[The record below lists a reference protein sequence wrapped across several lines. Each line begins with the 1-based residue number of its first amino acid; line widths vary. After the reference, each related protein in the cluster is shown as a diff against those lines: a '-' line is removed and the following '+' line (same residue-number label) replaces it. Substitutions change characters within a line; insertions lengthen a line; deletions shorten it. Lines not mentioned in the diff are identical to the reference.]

1 MLASAN
7 ERNRDIEDVDAKHSA
22 RTSAD
27 QQSSDSADKSKF
39 YIGPPSSSNVDARSQ
54 GVGVPSK
61 SGSAA
66 RRQPSQAPHTNQP
79 VPRVTATTSLSN
91 REKEE
96 EHYLSLPLDPS
107 DVKSILYH
115 AKAVYLTLDYNNTRR
130 ILDILA
136 DHLLIDEEMLRAKVF
151 GYAIS
156 FYCQRNFPPALER
169 LDELEKLALEH
180 HSAEDVSL
188 SCIYRGEIYMA
199 QKKLD
204 QAFRMFDHARATYD
218 ENNVSTYYGIIILSK
233 CAVMVKA
240 AKCQEQLMDYRKAKE
255 VYHMAIE
262 FAERVRL
269 TKEALPLDEPDRK
282 NKVEASY
289 RDEITARCSLGDL
302 FQNMSDCANALE
314 QYKVVLHLQGKIEGY
329 RVALGWAEGNYATN
343 DENNISMYCGIAIPS
358 KYGVMVK
365 AASCHKQLMDYQK
378 AKEVY
383 HMAIDFAE
391 RVRLTKEALPLD
403 EPDRKNKVEASYR
416 DEITARYLLGNLFQ
430 NMSDCANALE
440 QYEVVLH
447 LQGKIK
453 GDTTAPGWAEGSNVS
468 TYCGIAIPS
477 NFEVMM
483 NFLLMK
489 MEAAYR
495 NKLTARHSSHKIPQ
509 ASDINDTDA
518 IKAIALE
525 VLRYCNEALS
535 RSSDDT
541 SLYTAYQNR
550 ASVYIILAATVTEG
564 VGEWDEVPEDR
575 EVIGMQL
582 PVEEQTKEV
591 ENFHRQHMVLP
602 SGRTLPR
609 GGLDDSEDY
618 FKRKDGSPSQSE
630 VLSGPGSSVP
640 SAGDPPLP
648 EGSSTR
654 LGTSHTHNLQH
665 RKFYLQKAEEDL
677 RKVANFVED
686 RFAKVKGE
694 EGTNSLALS
703 IFEANSKA
711 FYGLQKVLVCL
722 GRSQEALKIA
732 EANRARNL
740 GEVMLSAKKNSVFS
754 LSNIKVPLDL
764 STIWSFANSEQ
775 TPVAVLS
782 CDVSCILVHV
792 IVPQDEQSSLVPMGE
807 DRRQQTPASPLM
819 RGSEETIPANCYRFF
834 KIELFTDTFTDEW
847 SRNREARPSSDSVTF
862 EQYVTKNLMDF
873 LNAKETNLFEPVDFE
888 PRDNPLTVLFD
899 QFARKFEEV
908 IETTAPEFHELV
920 VIADQALH
928 LLPWPVLQDKTSTK
942 FLGDRYRIRTYPSI
956 LTMGVISSQP
966 APVITLPLEEEER
979 FLVVGNPA
987 IPKFIN
993 QKKEVSLGPLPH
1005 AEDEATQVSHILE
1018 TKPLLREQATK
1029 QTVIYRLQMANL
1041 VHIATHGSGS
1051 QGYIAL
1057 ASNIPVLSS
1066 TNAVAVDAK
1075 ECLLFIDEIQRLH
1088 IGAALVVLSACHTG
1102 TGVIDTEGVNSIARA
1117 ILAAGAQSV
1126 LVSLVQVSDKSA
1138 SIFMRFF
1145 YRFLVHDGMTTSKAL
1160 QKSSMGVRCY
1170 RCFSQ
1175 HRHWGCFQLNG
1186 RNIQIIYN
1194 TANNSA
1200 KVARLVGDPTPFPRL
1215 ELLQQLEKAIF
1226 RNDRTPP
1233 RDVVLV
1239 KGMSFY
1245 DPAEVVRDFICKHF
1259 KHYPGG
1265 VFWYNAASE
1274 DLLDASVSFVKQ
1286 TVPHLKTIQREPPVE
1301 KVVPDKRKKTLLD
1314 GSGGESY
1321 ENHYRLIVLDHPAS
1335 MATCLAKIPEIHSSH
1350 SDVIVIHTADMDRDQ
1365 SLTRWVDEQL
1375 VRDCTS
1381 IVAGPLDKYDS
1392 IQRMA
1397 YSILRD
1403 SHITP
1408 YEEDYEA
1415 FDVLQQFCHGSS
1427 SLVRLLEGML
1437 CREEPE
1443 MELRQLASDV
1453 TDMQDMEPDVFTR
1466 PGHQDLPQTHP
1477 AAEEKGSSLFKG
1489 SSKSKDRAKGEGI
1502 ASNGYIHKTPELTA
1516 EDDVRL
1522 SNDHEKHARLVFP
1535 IGTLLK
1541 TRMTPEEHFLL
1552 TTLVYLTLYPKSHSE
1567 GTFTFTDQFLMANGK
1582 TTKAHSLVKKL
1593 EELHVIRQYPL
1604 PALSPP
1610 DYESTFK
1617 LFYVP
1622 DSIVRAVTFD
1632 LDQADEAFILT
1643 TCSCAV
1649 QHLSEPHPYNTA
1661 LKKKVELLNAKS
1673 GLPSLQQ

>member
-7 ERNRDIEDVDAKHSA
+7 ERNRDIEDVDAKHST

-39 YIGPPSSSNVDARSQ
+39 YVGPPSSSNVDVRSL
-54 GVGVPSK
+54 GVGIPSQ

-66 RRQPSQAPHTNQP
+66 RRQPSQAPETNQP
-79 VPRVTATTSLSN
+79 IPRVTATTALSN

-107 DVKSILYH
+107 DAKSILYH

-136 DHLLIDEEMLRAKVF
+136 HHLLIDEEMLRAKVF

-156 FYCQRNFPPALER
+156 YYRQRNFPPALER

-180 HSAEDVSL
+180 HSAGDVSL
-188 SCIYRGEIYMA
+188 SCIYRGEVYMA

-218 ENNVSTYYGIIILSK
+218 MNNVSTYYGIIILSK

-240 AKCQEQLMDYRKAKE
+240 ANCQKQLMDYRKAKE

-262 FAERVRL
+262 YAERVRL

-282 NKVEASY
+282 NKVEAAY
-289 RDEITARCSLGDL
+289 RDEITARCS
-302 FQNMSDCANALE
+302 
-314 QYKVVLHLQGKIEGY
+314 
-329 RVALGWAEGNYATN
+329 
-343 DENNISMYCGIAIPS
+343 
-358 KYGVMVK
+358 
-365 AASCHKQLMDYQK
+365 
-378 AKEVY
+378 
-383 HMAIDFAE
+383 
-391 RVRLTKEALPLD
+391 
-403 EPDRKNKVEASYR
+403 
-416 DEITARYLLGNLFQ
+416 LGNLFQ

-447 LQGKIK
+447 LQGKIE
-453 GDTTAPGWAEGSNVS
+453 GDRAALGWAEGNYGNALLGLNRLKESIPHLQRAFELARKHERGNQGISRAASNLGNALQAAKQYADAQNS
-468 TYCGIAIPS
+468 
-477 NFEVMM
+477 FE
-483 NFLLMK
+483 
-489 MEAAYR
+489 
-495 NKLTARHSSHKIPQ
+495 
-509 ASDINDTDA
+509 
-518 IKAIALE
+518 IALGHSVFSGDE
-525 VLRYCNEALS
+525 VGHARALGNLGNVKLVTGEPLEALRYYNEALS
-535 RSSDDT
+535 LNSDDT

-550 ASVYIILAATVTEG
+550 ASVYITLAAKVNEG
-564 VGEWDEVPEDR
+564 VGEWDEVPEDIVAEEPR
-575 EVIGMQL
+575 EAISIQL

-591 ENFHRQHMVLP
+591 GNFRHQHMVLP

-609 GGLDDSEDY
+609 GGLDDSEEY
-618 FKRKDGSPSQSE
+618 FKGKDGSFSQSE
-630 VLSGPGSSVP
+630 VLPGPGSTVP
-640 SAGDPPLP
+640 STGGPPP
-648 EGSSTR
+648 PHVSSTR
-654 LGTSHTHNLQH
+654 LGTSHTHYLRH

-686 RFAKVKGE
+686 RFAKVKGKE
-694 EGTNSLALS
+694 DTNSLALS

-740 GEVMLSAKKNSVFS
+740 GEVMSAKKSIFS

-764 STIWSFANSEQ
+764 STIWDFANSEQ

-782 CDVSCILVHV
+782 CDVSCILVHI
-792 IVPQDEQSSLVPMGE
+792 IVPRDEQSSLVPVMGYG
-807 DRRQQTPASPLM
+807 RQQTPARALL
-819 RGSEETIPANCYRFF
+819 RGSEEAIPANCYHFF

-847 SRNREARPSSDSVTF
+847 SRNREARPSSDNVTF
-862 EQYVTKNLMDF
+862 EQYVTRNLMDF

-899 QFARKFEEV
+899 QFARKFAEV
-908 IETTAPEFHELV
+908 IEATAPEFHELV

-928 LLPWPVLQDKTSTK
+928 LLPWPVLQDKTSRK

-956 LTMGVISSQP
+956 LTMGVISNQP
-966 APVITLPLEEEER
+966 APDIMLPSEER

-993 QKKEVSLGPLPH
+993 QKKEVSLGRLPH

-1057 ASNIPVLSS
+1057 ASNMPVLSS
-1066 TNAVAVDAK
+1066 ANAVAVDAK

-1088 IGAALVVLSACHTG
+1088 IGAALVVLSACDSARG
-1102 TGVIDTEGVNSIARA
+1102 EIVNEGVNSVARA

-1126 LVSLVQVSDKSA
+1126 LVSLVRVPDKSA
-1138 SIFMRFF
+1138 SIFMRLF
-1145 YRFLVHDGMTTSKAL
+1145 YRFLAHDGMTTSEAL
-1160 QKSSMGVRCY
+1160 QKSSMGVRCIKSL
-1170 RCFSQ
+1170 SQ
-1175 HRHWGCFQLNG
+1175 HVHWGGFQLIG
-1186 RNIQIIYN
+1186 RNIKIIYSN
-1194 TANNSA
+1194 ASNSA
-1200 KVARLVGDPTPFPRL
+1200 KVATLVGDPTPFPRL

-1239 KGMSFY
+1239 KGLSFN

-1274 DLLDASVSFVKQ
+1274 DHLDASVSFVKQ

-1301 KVVPDKRKKTLLD
+1301 KAIPDKKKKTLLD

-1321 ENHYRLIVLDHPAS
+1321 DNHYRLIVLDHPAS

-1350 SDVIVIHTADMDRDQ
+1350 SDIIVIHTADTDRDQ

-1375 VRDCTS
+1375 VRGCTP

-1397 YSILRD
+1397 YSILRN

-1415 FDVLQQFCHGSS
+1415 FDILQQFCHGSS
-1427 SLVRLLEGML
+1427 SLVRLMEGML

-1443 MELRQLASDV
+1443 MELRQLASDI
-1453 TDMQDMEPDVFTR
+1453 TRMQDMEPNVITR
-1466 PGHQDLPQTHP
+1466 PGQQDRP
-1477 AAEEKGSSLFKG
+1477 AAEKKTSLFKRPG
-1489 SSKSKDRAKGEGI
+1489 KSKDRARGDGI
-1502 ASNGYIHKTPELTA
+1502 TRNGYIRETPELTA
-1516 EDDVRL
+1516 EDHVRL
-1522 SNDHEKHARLVFP
+1522 SNDHEKPARLFFP
-1535 IGTLLK
+1535 IGTLLQ
-1541 TRMTPEEHFLL
+1541 TRMTQEEHFLL
-1552 TTLVYLTLYPKSHSE
+1552 TALGYLTLYPKSHSE
-1567 GTFTFTDQFLMANGK
+1567 GTFTFTDQFLNQLATVITDAIGR
-1582 TTKAHSLVKKL
+1582 TTEPHFLVTNL
-1593 EELHVIRQYPL
+1593 AERHIIRQYPL
-1604 PALSPP
+1604 PVLSPP
-1610 DYESTFK
+1610 DYESTLK
-1617 LFYVP
+1617 LFYIP

-1643 TCSCAV
+1643 ACSSAV
-1649 QHLSEPHPYNTA
+1649 QHLSELHSYHSYHSA
-1661 LKKKVELLNAKS
+1661 LKKKVAVLYAES

>member
-1 MLASAN
+1 MLANAN
-7 ERNRDIEDVDAKHSA
+7 EQNNDIEDVDAKHSA
-22 RTSAD
+22 RSAE
-27 QQSSDSADKSKF
+27 QPSSDSAEKF
-39 YIGPPSSSNVDARSQ
+39 KFFYEDQPSLSNVDARIQ

-61 SGSAA
+61 SGSAV
-66 RRQPSQAPHTNQP
+66 RQQPSQAPHTNQP
-79 VPRVTATTSLSN
+79 VPSVTAATALSN

-115 AKAVYLTLDYNNTRR
+115 AKAVYLTMDYNDTRR

-136 DHLLIDEEMLRAKVF
+136 HRLLIDEEMLRAKTF

-156 FYCQRNFPPALER
+156 FYRQRNFPPALES

-180 HSAEDVSL
+180 QSAGDVSL

-218 ENNVSTYYGIIILSK
+218 MNNVSTYYGIIILSK

-240 AKCQEQLMDYRKAKE
+240 ANCQKQLMDYRKAEE

-289 RDEITARCSLGDL
+289 RDEITARCSLG
-302 FQNMSDCANALE
+302 
-314 QYKVVLHLQGKIEGY
+314 
-329 RVALGWAEGNYATN
+329 
-343 DENNISMYCGIAIPS
+343 
-358 KYGVMVK
+358 
-365 AASCHKQLMDYQK
+365 
-378 AKEVY
+378 
-383 HMAIDFAE
+383 
-391 RVRLTKEALPLD
+391 
-403 EPDRKNKVEASYR
+403 
-416 DEITARYLLGNLFQ
+416 NLFQ

-447 LQGKIK
+447 LQGKIE
-453 GDTTAPGWAEGSNVS
+453 GDRAALGWAEGNNLS

-495 NKLTARHSSHKIPQ
+495 DMLTARRSPHYIPQ
-509 ASDINDTDA
+509 ASDISCADA
-518 IKAIALE
+518 IKAKALE
-525 VLRYCNEALS
+525 VLRECNEATSLN
-535 RSSDDT
+535 SDDT

-550 ASVYIILAATVTEG
+550 ASVFITLAATVTEG
-564 VGEWDEVPEDR
+564 VGEWDEVPEDIVAEEPR
-575 EVIGMQL
+575 EIIDIQL
-582 PVEEQTKEV
+582 PVEEQTKSIV
-591 ENFHRQHMVLP
+591 KNFHRQQLVLP
-602 SGRTLPR
+602 SGRTLLR
-609 GGLDDSEDY
+609 GGLDDSEEY
-618 FKRKDGSPSQSE
+618 FKGKDSSLSQSEVLSGVGSNIPSAGGPPPPLGSSTQLGTSHTHYLRYRKYYLRRAEEDFRRVVKFVESRFATMKDGSPSQSE
-630 VLSGPGSSVP
+630 VLSGAGSGVP
-640 SAGDPPLP
+640 SAGGPPLQQ
-648 EGSSTR
+648 GSSTR
-654 LGTSHTHNLQH
+654 LGTSHTHYLRH
-665 RKFYLQKAEEDL
+665 RKFYLRKAEEDL
-677 RKVANFVED
+677 KVANLLED
-686 RFAKVKGE
+686 RFAKVKGKE
-694 EGTNSLALS
+694 NTNSFALS

-722 GRSQEALKIA
+722 GRSQEALKYA

-740 GEVMLSAKKNSVFS
+740 GEVMLSAKKSSIFS
-754 LSNIKVPLDL
+754 LSNVKVPLDL

-782 CDVSCILVHV
+782 CDVSCILVHI
-792 IVPQDEQSSLVPMGE
+792 IVPRDEQSSLVPVMGYG
-807 DRRQQTPASPLM
+807 RQQTPASALM
-819 RGSEETIPANCYRFF
+819 RGNDETIPANCYHFF

-847 SRNREARPSSDSVTF
+847 SRNREARPSSGVKC

-873 LNAKETNLFEPVDFE
+873 LNDKSRKLFEPVDFK
-888 PRDNPLTVLFD
+888 PRDTPLTVFFD
-899 QFARKFEEV
+899 QFVRKFVEV
-908 IETTAPEFHELV
+908 IEATAPEFHELV

-928 LLPWPVLQDKTSTK
+928 LLPWPVLQDKTSRK

-966 APVITLPLEEEER
+966 APVITLPSEER

-993 QKKEVSLGPLPH
+993 QKKEVSLGRLPH

-1057 ASNIPVLSS
+1057 ASNMPVLSS
-1066 TNAVAVDAK
+1066 TNAVDAK

-1088 IGAALVVLSACHTG
+1088 ISAALVVLSACDSARG
-1102 TGVIDTEGVNSIARA
+1102 DIANEGVNSVARA

-1126 LVSLVQVSDKSA
+1126 LVSLVQVPDKSA
-1138 SIFMRFF
+1138 SIFMRLF
-1145 YRFLVHDGMTTSKAL
+1145 YRFMAHDGMTTSEAL
-1160 QKSSMGVRCY
+1160 QKSSMGVRCIKSL
-1170 RCFSQ
+1170 SQ
-1175 HRHWGCFQLNG
+1175 HRHWGGFQLIG
-1186 RNIQIIYN
+1186 RNIKIVYN
-1194 TANNSA
+1194 NASNSA
-1200 KVARLVGDPTPFPRL
+1200 KVATLVGDPTPFPRL

-1239 KGMSFY
+1239 RGLSFN

-1265 VFWYNAASE
+1265 VFWYNDAIE

-1301 KVVPDKRKKTLLD
+1301 KAIPDKKKTLLD

-1321 ENHYRLIVLDHPAS
+1321 DNHYRLIVLDHPAS

-1350 SDVIVIHTADMDRDQ
+1350 SDVIVIHTADTDRDQ

-1375 VRDCTS
+1375 VRDCTP

-1415 FDVLQQFCHGSS
+1415 FDVLQKFCNGSS

-1443 MELRQLASDV
+1443 MELRQLASDI
-1453 TDMQDMEPDVFTR
+1453 TCMQDMEPNVITR
-1466 PGHQDLPQTHP
+1466 PGQHDRP
-1477 AAEEKGSSLFKG
+1477 AAEKKTSSLFKR
-1489 SSKSKDRAKGEGI
+1489 SSKRNDRAKGEEKG
-1502 ASNGYIHKTPELTA
+1502 SNACIRDTPELTA
-1516 EDDVRL
+1516 EDHVHL
-1522 SNDHEKHARLVFP
+1522 GNDLEKPARHFFP
-1535 IGTLLK
+1535 IGTVFES
-1541 TRMTPEEHFLL
+1541 RMTQEEHFLVTVL
-1552 TTLVYLTLYPKSHSE
+1552 GYLTLYPKSHSE
-1567 GTFTFTDQFLMANGK
+1567 GTFTFTDQFLNQLATVISDASGR
-1582 TTKAHSLVKKL
+1582 TTEPHFLVNNL
-1593 EELHVIRQYPL
+1593 AERHVIRQYPL
-1604 PALSPP
+1604 PVLSPP

-1643 TCSCAV
+1643 ACSSAA
-1649 QHLSEPHPYNTA
+1649 QHLSELHSYHSYHSA
-1661 LKKKVELLNAKS
+1661 LKKKVAVLYAES

>member
-1 MLASAN
+1 MLASATD
-7 ERNRDIEDVDAKHSA
+7 RNRDIEDKGIDAKHRA
-22 RTSAD
+22 RSSAD
-27 QQSSDSADKSKF
+27 QKSSDSAGKSKF
-39 YIGPPSSSNVDARSQ
+39 FYEDQPSLFNVDARSQ
-54 GVGVPSK
+54 GVGVLSQ

-79 VPRVTATTSLSN
+79 LPRVTATTALSN
-91 REKEE
+91 REEE

-107 DVKSILYH
+107 DAKSILYH
-115 AKAVYLTLDYNNTRR
+115 AKAMYLTLDYNNTRR

-136 DHLLIDEEMLRAKVF
+136 HHLLVDEEMLRAKTF

-156 FYCQRNFPPALER
+156 YYHQRNFPHALER
-169 LDELEKLALEH
+169 LNELEKLALEH
-180 HSAEDVSL
+180 QSAGDVSL
-188 SCIYRGEIYMA
+188 SCIYRGEIYMV

-204 QAFRMFDHARATYD
+204 QAFRMFDHAWATYD

-240 AKCQEQLMDYRKAKE
+240 AKCLQQLKDYQMAKE

-262 FAERVRL
+262 FAERVCL
-269 TKEALPLDEPDRK
+269 IKEALPLDEPDRK
-282 NKVEASY
+282 NKVEAAY
-289 RDEITARCSLGDL
+289 RDEITARCS
-302 FQNMSDCANALE
+302 
-314 QYKVVLHLQGKIEGY
+314 
-329 RVALGWAEGNYATN
+329 
-343 DENNISMYCGIAIPS
+343 
-358 KYGVMVK
+358 
-365 AASCHKQLMDYQK
+365 
-378 AKEVY
+378 
-383 HMAIDFAE
+383 
-391 RVRLTKEALPLD
+391 
-403 EPDRKNKVEASYR
+403 
-416 DEITARYLLGNLFQ
+416 LGNLFQ

-447 LQGKIK
+447 LQGKIE
-453 GDTTAPGWAEGSNVS
+453 GDRAALVWTEGNDMS

-477 NFEVMM
+477 NFEMMM

-495 NKLTARHSSHKIPQ
+495 NRLTARHSSHRIPQ

-525 VLRYCNEALS
+525 VLRYYNEALS
-535 RSSDDT
+535 LNSDDT

-564 VGEWDEVPEDR
+564 VGEWDEVPEDIVAGEPR

-609 GGLDDSEDY
+609 GGLNDSEEY

-640 SAGDPPLP
+640 SAGGPPPP

-654 LGTSHTHNLQH
+654 LGTSHTHYLRH

-677 RKVANFVED
+677 RKVVNFVES
-686 RFAKVKGE
+686 RFATMKGKE
-694 EGTNSLALS
+694 NADSFA
-703 IFEANSKA
+703 IFEGNSKA
-711 FYGLQKVLVCL
+711 YYDLQKVLVCL
-722 GRSQEALKIA
+722 GRSQEALTIA

-740 GEVMLSAKKNSVFS
+740 GEVMLSAKKSSIVS
-754 LSNIKVPLDL
+754 LSNVKVPLDL
-764 STIWSFANSEQ
+764 STIWRFANSEQ

-782 CDVSCILVHV
+782 CDVSCILVHI
-792 IVPQDEQSSLVPMGE
+792 IVPRDEQSSLVLVG
-807 DRRQQTPASPLM
+807 RYKRQQTFPSALL
-819 RGSEETIPANCYRFF
+819 RVSEEAIPANCYHFF

-862 EQYVTKNLMDF
+862 EHYVTKNLMDF

-908 IETTAPEFHELV
+908 IEATAPEFHELV

-928 LLPWPVLQDKTSTK
+928 LLPWPVLQDKISRK

-966 APVITLPLEEEER
+966 APVIILPLEEEER

-993 QKKEVSLGPLPH
+993 QRKEVSLGRLPH

-1057 ASNIPVLSS
+1057 ASNMPVLSN

-1088 IGAALVVLSACHTG
+1088 ISASLVVLSACHTG

-1117 ILAAGAQSV
+1117 IVAAGAQSV
-1126 LVSLVQVSDKSA
+1126 LVTLVRVPDKSA

-1175 HRHWGCFQLNG
+1175 HWHWGCFQLIG
-1186 RNIQIIYN
+1186 RNIKIIYN
-1194 TANNSA
+1194 NASNSA
-1200 KVARLVGDPTPFPRL
+1200 KVATLVGDPTPFPRL

-1239 KGMSFY
+1239 KGLSFY

-1274 DLLDASVSFVKQ
+1274 DHLDASVSFVKQ

-1301 KVVPDKRKKTLLD
+1301 KAIPDKKKTLLD
-1314 GSGGESY
+1314 GSGGEPY
-1321 ENHYRLIVLDHPAS
+1321 DNHYRLIVLDHPAS
-1335 MATCLAKIPEIHSSH
+1335 MASCLAKIPKIHSSH
-1350 SDVIVIHTADMDRDQ
+1350 SDVIVIHTADTDRDQ

-1375 VRDCTS
+1375 VRGCTP

-1397 YSILRD
+1397 YSILRN

-1415 FDVLQQFCHGSS
+1415 FDLLQKLCNGSS

-1443 MELRQLASDV
+1443 MELRQLASDI
-1453 TDMQDMEPDVFTR
+1453 TRMQDMEPDVITR
-1466 PGHQDLPQTHP
+1466 PGQQDRP
-1477 AAEEKGSSLFKG
+1477 AAEKKTSSLFKR
-1489 SSKSKDRAKGEGI
+1489 SSKRNDRAKGEEKG
-1502 ASNGYIHKTPELTA
+1502 SNACIRDTPELTA
-1516 EDDVRL
+1516 EDHVHL
-1522 SNDHEKHARLVFP
+1522 SNNHEKPARYFFP
-1535 IGTLLK
+1535 IGTLFES
-1541 TRMTPEEHFLL
+1541 RMTQEEHFLVTAL
-1552 TTLVYLTLYPKSHSE
+1552 GYLTLYPKSHSE
-1567 GTFTFTDQFLMANGK
+1567 GTLTFTDQFLNQLATFITDASGR
-1582 TTKAHSLVKKL
+1582 TTEPHFLVNNL
-1593 EELHVIRQYPL
+1593 AERHIIRQYPL
-1604 PALSPP
+1604 PVLSPP

-1617 LFYVP
+1617 LFYIP

-1643 TCSCAV
+1643 ACCSAV
-1649 QHLSEPHPYNTA
+1649 QHLSELHSYHSYHSA
-1661 LKKKVELLNAKS
+1661 LKKKVAPLYAES

>member
-7 ERNRDIEDVDAKHSA
+7 ERNRDIEDVDAKHST
-22 RTSAD
+22 RSSAD

-39 YIGPPSSSNVDARSQ
+39 YLGPPSSSNVDARSQ
-54 GVGVPSK
+54 GVGIPSQ

-66 RRQPSQAPHTNQP
+66 RRQPSQTPHTNQP
-79 VPRVTATTSLSN
+79 VTRVTTTTALGN

-115 AKAVYLTLDYNNTRR
+115 AKAVYLTFDYNNTRR
-130 ILDILA
+130 ILDILTH
-136 DHLLIDEEMLRAKVF
+136 HLLIDEEIRAKVF

-156 FYCQRNFPPALER
+156 YYHQQNFPPALER
-169 LDELEKLALEH
+169 LDELEKLALEC
-180 HSAEDVSL
+180 HSAGDVSL

-204 QAFRMFDHARATYD
+204 QAFRMFDHAQATYD

-233 CAVMVKA
+233 CAMMVKA

-282 NKVEASY
+282 NKVEAAY
-289 RDEITARCSLGDL
+289 RDEITARCSLG
-302 FQNMSDCANALE
+302 
-314 QYKVVLHLQGKIEGY
+314 
-329 RVALGWAEGNYATN
+329 
-343 DENNISMYCGIAIPS
+343 
-358 KYGVMVK
+358 
-365 AASCHKQLMDYQK
+365 
-378 AKEVY
+378 
-383 HMAIDFAE
+383 
-391 RVRLTKEALPLD
+391 
-403 EPDRKNKVEASYR
+403 
-416 DEITARYLLGNLFQ
+416 NLYQ

-447 LQGKIK
+447 LQGKIE
-453 GDTTAPGWAEGSNVS
+453 GDRAAMGWAEGNYGNALLGLNRLKESIPHLQRAFELARKHERGNQ
-468 TYCGIAIPS
+468 GISRAALKLGNALQAAKQYADAQNS
-477 NFEVMM
+477 FE
-483 NFLLMK
+483 
-489 MEAAYR
+489 
-495 NKLTARHSSHKIPQ
+495 
-509 ASDINDTDA
+509 
-518 IKAIALE
+518 IALGHSVFSGDE
-525 VLRYCNEALS
+525 VGHASALGNLGNVKLVRGEPLEALRYYNEALS
-535 RSSDDT
+535 LNSDDT
-541 SLYTAYQNR
+541 SLYAAYQNR
-550 ASVYIILAATVTEG
+550 ASVYITLAAKVNEG
-564 VGEWDEVPEDR
+564 VGEWDEVPEDIVAEEPR
-575 EVIGMQL
+575 EAISIQL
-582 PVEEQTKEV
+582 PVEERTQAV
-591 ENFHRQHMVLP
+591 ESFRHQHMVLP

-609 GGLDDSEDY
+609 GGLDDSEEY
-618 FKRKDGSPSQSE
+618 FKRKNGSPSQSE
-630 VLSGPGSSVP
+630 VLSVAGSSVP
-640 SAGDPPLP
+640 SAGGPPP
-648 EGSSTR
+648 QGSSTR
-654 LGTSHTHNLQH
+654 LGTSHTHYLRH
-665 RKFYLQKAEEDL
+665 RKFYLRKAEEDL

-686 RFAKVKGE
+686 RFAKVKGKE
-694 EGTNSLALS
+694 DTNSLALS

-711 FYGLQKVLVCL
+711 FYDLQKVLVCL

-732 EANRARNL
+732 EANHARNL
-740 GEVMLSAKKNSVFS
+740 GEVMLSAKKNSIFS
-754 LSNIKVPLDL
+754 LSNVKVPLDL

-782 CDVSCILVHV
+782 CDVSCILVHI
-792 IVPQDEQSSLVPMGE
+792 IVPQDEQSSLVPVGG
-807 DRRQQTPASPLM
+807 DGHQQTPASPLM
-819 RGSEETIPANCYRFF
+819 RGSEEAIPANSYRFF

-847 SRNREARPSSDSVTF
+847 SRNREARPSSDNVTF

-899 QFARKFEEV
+899 QFARKLVEV
-908 IETTAPEFHELV
+908 IEATAPEFHELV

-928 LLPWPVLQDKTSTK
+928 LLPWPVLQDKTSRK
-942 FLGDRYRIRTYPSI
+942 FLGDHYQIRTYPSI
-956 LTMGVISSQP
+956 LTMGVISSRP
-966 APVITLPLEEEER
+966 APVITLPSEEH

-993 QKKEVSLGPLPH
+993 QKKEVSLGRLSH

-1029 QTVIYRLQMANL
+1029 QSVIYRLQMANL

-1057 ASNIPVLSS
+1057 ASNMPVLSS
-1066 TNAVAVDAK
+1066 ANAVAVDAK

-1088 IGAALVVLSACHTG
+1088 ISAALVVLSACDSTRG
-1102 TGVIDTEGVNSIARA
+1102 EIVNKGVNSVARA

-1126 LVSLVQVSDKSA
+1126 LVSLVRVPDKSA

-1145 YRFLVHDGMTTSKAL
+1145 YRFMAHDGMTTSEAL
-1160 QKSSMGVRCY
+1160 QKSSMGVRCITSL
-1170 RCFSQ
+1170 SQ
-1175 HRHWGCFQLNG
+1175 HVHWGGFQLIG
-1186 RNIQIIYN
+1186 QNIQIIYN
-1194 TANNSA
+1194 KASNSA
-1200 KVARLVGDPTPFPRL
+1200 KVSTLVSDPTPFPRL
-1215 ELLQQLEKAIF
+1215 ELLQKLEKAIF
-1226 RNDRTPP
+1226 RKDRTPP

-1239 KGMSFY
+1239 KGLSFN

-1286 TVPHLKTIQREPPVE
+1286 TVPHLKTIQREPLVE
-1301 KVVPDKRKKTLLD
+1301 KAIPDKKKKTLLD

-1321 ENHYRLIVLDHPAS
+1321 DNHYRLIVLDHPAS

-1350 SDVIVIHTADMDRDQ
+1350 SDIIVIHTADMDRDQ

-1375 VRDCTS
+1375 VRGCTP
-1381 IVAGPLDKYDS
+1381 IVTGPLDKYDS

-1427 SLVRLLEGML
+1427 SLVRLMEGML

-1443 MELRQLASDV
+1443 MELRQLAFDI
-1453 TDMQDMEPDVFTR
+1453 TRIQDMEPDVITR
-1466 PGHQDLPQTHP
+1466 PGQQDRP
-1477 AAEEKGSSLFKG
+1477 AAEKEASSLFKRPG
-1489 SSKSKDRAKGEGI
+1489 KSKDRARGDGK
-1502 ASNGYIHKTPELTA
+1502 ARNAYIRETPELTA
-1516 EDDVRL
+1516 VDHVRL
-1522 SNDHEKHARLVFP
+1522 SNDHEKPARLFFP
-1535 IGTLLK
+1535 IDTLLE
-1541 TRMTPEEHFLL
+1541 TRMTQEEHFLVTAL
-1552 TTLVYLTLYPKSHSE
+1552 GYLTLFPKAHSE
-1567 GTFTFTDQFLMANGK
+1567 GTLTFTDQFLNELATVITDASGR
-1582 TTKAHSLVKKL
+1582 TTEPHFLVNNL
-1593 EELHVIRQYPL
+1593 AERHVIRQYPL
-1604 PALSPP
+1604 PVLSPP
-1610 DYESTFK
+1610 DYQSTFK
-1617 LFYVP
+1617 LFYIP

-1643 TCSCAV
+1643 ACSSAV
-1649 QHLSEPHPYNTA
+1649 QHLSEVHSYHSYHSA
-1661 LKKKVELLNAKS
+1661 LKKKVAVLYAES
-1673 GLPSLQQ
+1673 GLPSQQK

>member
-7 ERNRDIEDVDAKHSA
+7 ERNRDIKDVDAKHSA
-22 RTSAD
+22 RSSAD
-27 QQSSDSADKSKF
+27 QPSSDSADKSKF
-39 YIGPPSSSNVDARSQ
+39 FYEDQPSLSNVDARSQ
-54 GVGVPSK
+54 GVGVPSQ

-136 DHLLIDEEMLRAKVF
+136 HHLLIDEEMLRAKVF

-156 FYCQRNFPPALER
+156 FYRQRNFPPALER

-180 HSAEDVSL
+180 HSAGDVSL
-188 SCIYRGEIYMA
+188 SCIYRGEVYMA

-204 QAFRMFDHARATYD
+204 QAFHMFDHARATYD
-218 ENNVSTYYGIIILSK
+218 ENNVSSYYGIIILSK
-233 CAVMVKA
+233 CSVMVKA
-240 AKCQEQLMDYRKAKE
+240 ANCQKQLMDYRKAKE

-269 TKEALPLDEPDRK
+269 TKEALPMDEPDRK
-282 NKVEASY
+282 NKVEAAY
-289 RDEITARCSLGDL
+289 RDKITAMCS
-302 FQNMSDCANALE
+302 
-314 QYKVVLHLQGKIEGY
+314 
-329 RVALGWAEGNYATN
+329 
-343 DENNISMYCGIAIPS
+343 
-358 KYGVMVK
+358 
-365 AASCHKQLMDYQK
+365 
-378 AKEVY
+378 
-383 HMAIDFAE
+383 
-391 RVRLTKEALPLD
+391 
-403 EPDRKNKVEASYR
+403 
-416 DEITARYLLGNLFQ
+416 LGNLFQ

-447 LQGKIK
+447 LQRKIESD
-453 GDTTAPGWAEGSNVS
+453 GAAMGWAEGN
-468 TYCGIAIPS
+468 YGNALLGLNRLKEAIPHLQRAFELARKNERGNQGISRAAS
-477 NFEVMM
+477 NLGNALQAAKQYADAQNSFE
-483 NFLLMK
+483 
-489 MEAAYR
+489 
-495 NKLTARHSSHKIPQ
+495 
-509 ASDINDTDA
+509 
-518 IKAIALE
+518 IALGHSVFSGDE
-525 VLRYCNEALS
+525 VGHARALGNLGNVKLVKGEPLEALRYYNEALS
-535 RSSDDT
+535 LNSDDT

-550 ASVYIILAATVTEG
+550 ASVYITLAAKVNEG
-564 VGEWDEVPEDR
+564 VGEWDEVPEDIMAEEPR
-575 EVIGMQL
+575 EAISIQL
-582 PVEEQTKEV
+582 PVEEQTKEA

-609 GGLDDSEDY
+609 GGLNDSEEY
-618 FKRKDGSPSQSE
+618 FKGKDNSPSQSE
-630 VLSGPGSSVP
+630 MLPGPGSSVP
-640 SAGDPPLP
+640 SAGGPPP
-648 EGSSTR
+648 PQGSSTR
-654 LGTSHTHNLQH
+654 LGTSHTHYLRH
-665 RKFYLQKAEEDL
+665 RKFYLRKAEEDL

-686 RFAKVKGE
+686 RFAKVKGKE
-694 EGTNSLALS
+694 DTNSLALS

-711 FYGLQKVLVCL
+711 FYSLQKVLVCL
-722 GRSQEALKIA
+722 GCSQEALKYA

-740 GEVMLSAKKNSVFS
+740 GEVMLSAKKSSIFS
-754 LSNIKVPLDL
+754 LSNVKVPLNL

-782 CDVSCILVHV
+782 CDVSCILVHI
-792 IVPQDEQSSLVPMGE
+792 IVPQDEQSSLVPVGG
-807 DRRQQTPASPLM
+807 DGRQQTFASTLM
-819 RGSEETIPANCYRFF
+819 RGSEESISANCYHFF

-847 SRNREARPSSDSVTF
+847 SRNREAKPSSDNVTF
-862 EQYVTKNLMDF
+862 EQYVTRNLMDF

-899 QFARKFEEV
+899 QFARKFAEV
-908 IETTAPEFHELV
+908 IEATAPEFHELV
-920 VIADQALH
+920 VIADHALH
-928 LLPWPVLQDKTSTK
+928 LLPWPVLQDKASRK

-966 APVITLPLEEEER
+966 APDITLPSEER

-993 QKKEVSLGPLPH
+993 QKKEVSLGRLPH

-1057 ASNIPVLSS
+1057 ASNMPVLSS
-1066 TNAVAVDAK
+1066 ANAIAVDAK

-1088 IGAALVVLSACHTG
+1088 IGAALVVLSACDSARG
-1102 TGVIDTEGVNSIARA
+1102 EIVNEGVNSVARA

-1126 LVSLVQVSDKSA
+1126 LVSLVRVPDKSA
-1138 SIFMRFF
+1138 SIFMRLF
-1145 YRFLVHDGMTTSKAL
+1145 YHFLAHDGMTTSEAL
-1160 QKSSMGVRCY
+1160 QKSSMGVRCIKSL
-1170 RCFSQ
+1170 SQ
-1175 HRHWGCFQLNG
+1175 HVHWGGFQLIG
-1186 RNIQIIYN
+1186 RNIKIAYN
-1194 TANNSA
+1194 NASNSA
-1200 KVARLVGDPTPFPRL
+1200 KVATLVGDPTPFPRL

-1226 RNDRTPP
+1226 RKDRTPP

-1239 KGMSFY
+1239 KGLSFN

-1286 TVPHLKTIQREPPVE
+1286 TVPHLKTIQREPPME
-1301 KVVPDKRKKTLLD
+1301 KVVPDKKKKTLLD

-1321 ENHYRLIVLDHPAS
+1321 DNHYRLIVLDHPAS
-1335 MATCLAKIPEIHSSH
+1335 MATCLAKIPEIQSSH
-1350 SDVIVIHTADMDRDQ
+1350 SDVIVIHTADTDRDQ

-1375 VRDCTS
+1375 VRGCTS

-1397 YSILRD
+1397 YSILRS

-1415 FDVLQQFCHGSS
+1415 FDVLQKFCNGSS

-1443 MELRQLASDV
+1443 MELRQLASDI
-1453 TDMQDMEPDVFTR
+1453 TRMQDMEPNVITR
-1466 PGHQDLPQTHP
+1466 PGQQDRP
-1477 AAEEKGSSLFKG
+1477 AAERKTSLFKRPG
-1489 SSKSKDRAKGEGI
+1489 KSKDRARGHGI
-1502 ASNGYIHKTPELTA
+1502 TRNGYIHETPELTA
-1516 EDDVRL
+1516 EDHVRL
-1522 SNDHEKHARLVFP
+1522 SNDYEKPARLFFP
-1535 IGTLLK
+1535 IGTLLE
-1541 TRMTPEEHFLL
+1541 TRMTQEEHFLMTAL
-1552 TTLVYLTLYPKSHSE
+1552 GYLTLYPKSHSE
-1567 GTFTFTDQFLMANGK
+1567 GTFTFTDQFLNQIATVITEASGR
-1582 TTKAHSLVKKL
+1582 ASEPHSLLKKL
-1593 EELHVIRQYPL
+1593 SELHIIRQYPY
-1604 PALSPP
+1604 PVLSPP
-1610 DYESTFK
+1610 DYESSLK

-1643 TCSCAV
+1643 ASSSAV
-1649 QHLSEPHPYNTA
+1649 QHLSEPHPYHTA
-1661 LKKKVELLNAKS
+1661 LKKKVELLRSLS
-1673 GLPSLQQ
+1673 GLPEHTPLNQVIV

>member
-7 ERNRDIEDVDAKHSA
+7 ERNRDIEDIDAKHSA
-22 RTSAD
+22 RSSAD

-39 YIGPPSSSNVDARSQ
+39 YVGPPSSSNVDARSQ
-54 GVGVPSK
+54 GVGVPSQ

-107 DVKSILYH
+107 DPKSILYH

-136 DHLLIDEEMLRAKVF
+136 HHLLVEEEMLRAKVF

-156 FYCQRNFPPALER
+156 LYRQRNYPPALER
-169 LDELEKLALEH
+169 LDELEKLAQEH
-180 HSAEDVSL
+180 HSAGDVSL

-233 CAVMVKA
+233 CAVIVKA
-240 AKCQEQLMDYRKAKE
+240 ANCQKQLMDYRKAKE

-269 TKEALPLDEPDRK
+269 TKEALPPDEPDRK
-282 NKVEASY
+282 TKVEAAY
-289 RDEITARCSLGDL
+289 RDEITARCS
-302 FQNMSDCANALE
+302 
-314 QYKVVLHLQGKIEGY
+314 
-329 RVALGWAEGNYATN
+329 
-343 DENNISMYCGIAIPS
+343 
-358 KYGVMVK
+358 
-365 AASCHKQLMDYQK
+365 
-378 AKEVY
+378 
-383 HMAIDFAE
+383 
-391 RVRLTKEALPLD
+391 
-403 EPDRKNKVEASYR
+403 
-416 DEITARYLLGNLFQ
+416 LGNLFQ

-447 LQGKIK
+447 LQGKIE
-453 GDTTAPGWAEGSNVS
+453 GDRAALGWAEGNYGNALLGLNRLKESIPHLQRAFELARKHERGNQ
-468 TYCGIAIPS
+468 GISRA
-477 NFEVMM
+477 
-483 NFLLMK
+483 
-489 MEAAYR
+489 
-495 NKLTARHSSHKIPQ
+495 
-509 ASDINDTDA
+509 ASDLGEALQAAKQYADA
-518 IKAIALE
+518 QNSFEIALE
-525 VLRYCNEALS
+525 HSVFSGDEVGHARALGNLGNVKLVNGEPLEALRYYNEALS
-535 RSSDDT
+535 LNSDDT

-550 ASVYIILAATVTEG
+550 ASVYITLAAKVNDG
-564 VGEWDEVPEDR
+564 VGEWDEVPEDIVAEEPR
-575 EVIGMQL
+575 EAISIQL

-591 ENFHRQHMVLP
+591 ENFRCQ
-602 SGRTLPR
+602 PR
-609 GGLDDSEDY
+609 GGLDDSEY
-618 FKRKDGSPSQSE
+618 FKGKDGSPSQSE
-630 VLSGPGSSVP
+630 VLSVAGSSVP
-640 SAGDPPLP
+640 SAGGPPP
-648 EGSSTR
+648 QQGSSTR
-654 LGTSHTHNLQH
+654 LGTSHTHYLRY
-665 RKFYLQKAEEDL
+665 RKFYLRRAEEDL

-686 RFAKVKGE
+686 RFAKVKGKE
-694 EGTNSLALS
+694 DTNFFALS

-711 FYGLQKVLVCL
+711 FYSLQKVLVCL

-740 GEVMLSAKKNSVFS
+740 GEMMLSAKKSSIFS
-754 LSNIKVPLDL
+754 LSNVKVPLDL

-782 CDVSCILVHV
+782 CDVSCILVHI
-792 IVPQDEQSSLVPMGE
+792 IVPRDEQSSLAPVEGYGC
-807 DRRQQTPASPLM
+807 QQTPASALM
-819 RGSEETIPANCYRFF
+819 RGSEEVIPANCYHFF

-847 SRNREARPSSDSVTF
+847 SRNREAIPSSDNVTF
-862 EQYVTKNLMDF
+862 EQYVTRNLMDF

-888 PRDNPLTVLFD
+888 PRGNPLTVLFD
-899 QFARKFEEV
+899 QFARKFAEV
-908 IETTAPEFHELV
+908 IEATAPEFHELV

-928 LLPWPVLQDKTSTK
+928 RLPWPVLQDKTSRK

-966 APVITLPLEEEER
+966 APVITLPSEEH

-993 QKKEVSLGPLPH
+993 QKKEVSLGRLPH

-1057 ASNIPVLSS
+1057 ASNMPVLSS
-1066 TNAVAVDAK
+1066 TNAVDPK

-1088 IGAALVVLSACHTG
+1088 IGAALVVLSACDSARG
-1102 TGVIDTEGVNSIARA
+1102 DIVNEGVNSVARA

-1126 LVSLVQVSDKSA
+1126 LVSLVRVPDKSA
-1138 SIFMRFF
+1138 SIFMRLF
-1145 YRFLVHDGMTTSKAL
+1145 YRFLAYDGMTTSKAL
-1160 QKSSMGVRCY
+1160 QKSSEGVRCIKSL
-1170 RCFSQ
+1170 SQ
-1175 HRHWGCFQLNG
+1175 HVYWGGFQLIG
-1186 RNIQIIYN
+1186 RNIQMIYN
-1194 TANNSA
+1194 NASNSA
-1200 KVARLVGDPTPFPRL
+1200 KVATLVGDSTPFPRL

-1239 KGMSFY
+1239 KGLSFN

-1301 KVVPDKRKKTLLD
+1301 KVIPDKKKKTLLN

-1321 ENHYRLIVLDHPAS
+1321 DNHYRLIVLDHPAS
-1335 MATCLAKIPEIHSSH
+1335 MASCLAKIPEINSSH
-1350 SDVIVIHTADMDRDQ
+1350 SDVIVIHTEDTDKDQ
-1365 SLTRWVDEQL
+1365 SVTRWVDKQL
-1375 VRDCTS
+1375 VRGCTS

-1427 SLVRLLEGML
+1427 SLVRMLEGML

-1443 MELRQLASDV
+1443 MELRQLASDI
-1453 TDMQDMEPDVFTR
+1453 TRMQDMEPNVITR
-1466 PGHQDLPQTHP
+1466 PGQQDRP
-1477 AAEEKGSSLFKG
+1477 AAEKKTSLFKRPG
-1489 SSKSKDRAKGEGI
+1489 KSKDKAWGDGKARNACIREI
-1502 ASNGYIHKTPELTA
+1502 PELTA
-1516 EDDVRL
+1516 EDHVRL
-1522 SNDHEKHARLVFP
+1522 SNDHEKPARLFFP
-1535 IGTLLK
+1535 IGTLLE
-1541 TRMTPEEHFLL
+1541 TGMTQEEHFLL
-1552 TTLVYLTLYPKSHSE
+1552 TALGYLTLYPKAHSE
-1567 GTFTFTDQFLMANGK
+1567 GTLTFTDQFLNQLATVITDASGR
-1582 TTKAHSLVKKL
+1582 TTEPHFLVNNL
-1593 EELHVIRQYPL
+1593 AERHVIRQYPL
-1604 PALSPP
+1604 PVLSPP

-1622 DSIVRAVTFD
+1622 DSIVTAVTFD
-1632 LDQADEAFILT
+1632 LDQADEAFIAT
-1643 TCSCAV
+1643 ACSSAV
-1649 QHLSEPHPYNTA
+1649 QHLLEHPYHSA
-1661 LKKKVELLNAKS
+1661 LKKKVALLYAES

>member
-27 QQSSDSADKSKF
+27 QQSSDSAGKSKF
-39 YIGPPSSSNVDARSQ
+39 FYEDQPSLSNVDARSQ
-54 GVGVPSK
+54 GVGVPSQ
-61 SGSAA
+61 SGLAA

-79 VPRVTATTSLSN
+79 VPRVTATTALSN

-107 DVKSILYH
+107 DPKSILYH

-136 DHLLIDEEMLRAKVF
+136 HHLLIDEEMLRAKVF

-156 FYCQRNFPPALER
+156 FYRQRNFPPALER

-180 HSAEDVSL
+180 HSAGDVSL
-188 SCIYRGEIYMA
+188 SCIYRGEVYMA

-240 AKCQEQLMDYRKAKE
+240 ANCQKQLMDYRKAKE

-262 FAERVRL
+262 FAEKVRL

-282 NKVEASY
+282 NKVEAAY
-289 RDEITARCSLGDL
+289 RDEITARCS
-302 FQNMSDCANALE
+302 
-314 QYKVVLHLQGKIEGY
+314 
-329 RVALGWAEGNYATN
+329 
-343 DENNISMYCGIAIPS
+343 
-358 KYGVMVK
+358 
-365 AASCHKQLMDYQK
+365 
-378 AKEVY
+378 
-383 HMAIDFAE
+383 
-391 RVRLTKEALPLD
+391 
-403 EPDRKNKVEASYR
+403 
-416 DEITARYLLGNLFQ
+416 LGNLFQ

-447 LQGKIK
+447 LQGKIE
-453 GDTTAPGWAEGSNVS
+453 GDRAALGWAEGNYGNALLGLNRLKESIPHLQRAFELARKHERGNQGISRAASNLGNALQAAKQYADAQNS
-468 TYCGIAIPS
+468 
-477 NFEVMM
+477 FE
-483 NFLLMK
+483 
-489 MEAAYR
+489 
-495 NKLTARHSSHKIPQ
+495 
-509 ASDINDTDA
+509 
-518 IKAIALE
+518 IALGHSVFSGDE
-525 VLRYCNEALS
+525 VGHARALGNLGNVKLVKGEPLEALRYYNEALS
-535 RSSDDT
+535 LNSDDT

-550 ASVYIILAATVTEG
+550 ASVYITLAAKVNEG
-564 VGEWDEVPEDR
+564 VGEWDEVPEDIMAEEPR
-575 EVIGMQL
+575 EAISIQL
-582 PVEEQTKEV
+582 PVEEQTKEA
-591 ENFHRQHMVLP
+591 ENFRHQHMVLP

-609 GGLDDSEDY
+609 GGLDDSEEY
-618 FKRKDGSPSQSE
+618 FKRKDSSPSQSE
-630 VLSGPGSSVP
+630 VLSGAGSSVP
-640 SAGDPPLP
+640 STGGPPP
-648 EGSSTR
+648 QQGSSTR
-654 LGTSHTHNLQH
+654 LGTSHTHYLRY
-665 RKFYLQKAEEDL
+665 RKFYLRRAEEDL
-677 RKVANFVED
+677 RKVVNFVED
-686 RFAKVKGE
+686 RFAKVKGKE
-694 EGTNSLALS
+694 DTNSLALS

-711 FYGLQKVLVCL
+711 FYSLQKVLVCL

-740 GEVMLSAKKNSVFS
+740 GEVMLSAKKSIFS
-754 LSNIKVPLDL
+754 LSSVKVPLDL

-782 CDVSCILVHV
+782 CDVSCILVHI
-792 IVPQDEQSSLVPMGE
+792 IVPQDEQSSLVPVG
-807 DRRQQTPASPLM
+807 RYGRLQTPASDLT
-819 RGSEETIPANCYRFF
+819 RGGEEAIPANCYHFF
-834 KIELFTDTFTDEW
+834 KIELFTDTFSDEW
-847 SRNREARPSSDSVTF
+847 SRNREARPTSDNVTF

-899 QFARKFEEV
+899 QFARKFAEV
-908 IETTAPEFHELV
+908 IEATAPEFHELV

-928 LLPWPVLQDKTSTK
+928 LLPWPVLQDKTSRK

-966 APVITLPLEEEER
+966 APVITLPSEER

-993 QKKEVSLGPLPH
+993 QKKEVSLGRLPH

-1057 ASNIPVLSS
+1057 ASNMPVLSS

-1088 IGAALVVLSACHTG
+1088 IGAALVVLSACDSARG
-1102 TGVIDTEGVNSIARA
+1102 EIVNEGVNSVARA

-1126 LVSLVQVSDKSA
+1126 LVSLVRVPDKSA
-1138 SIFMRFF
+1138 SIFMRLF
-1145 YRFLVHDGMTTSKAL
+1145 YRFLAHDGMTTSEAL
-1160 QKSSMGVRCY
+1160 QKSSMGVRCIKSL
-1170 RCFSQ
+1170 SQ
-1175 HRHWGCFQLNG
+1175 HVHWGGFQLIG
-1186 RNIQIIYN
+1186 QNIQMIYN
-1194 TANNSA
+1194 NESNSA
-1200 KVARLVGDPTPFPRL
+1200 KVATLVGDPTPFPRL

-1239 KGMSFY
+1239 KGLSFN

-1274 DLLDASVSFVKQ
+1274 DHLDASVSFVKQ

-1301 KVVPDKRKKTLLD
+1301 KVIPDKKKKTLLD

-1321 ENHYRLIVLDHPAS
+1321 DNHYRLIVLDHPAS
-1335 MATCLAKIPEIHSSH
+1335 MASCLAKIPEIHSSH
-1350 SDVIVIHTADMDRDQ
+1350 SDIIVIHTADTDRDQ

-1375 VRDCTS
+1375 VRGCTP

-1397 YSILRD
+1397 YSILRS

-1415 FDVLQQFCHGSS
+1415 FDILQKFCHGSS
-1427 SLVRLLEGML
+1427 SLVRLMEGML

-1443 MELRQLASDV
+1443 MELRQLASDI
-1453 TDMQDMEPDVFTR
+1453 TRMPDMEPNVITR
-1466 PGHQDLPQTHP
+1466 PGQQDRP
-1477 AAEEKGSSLFKG
+1477 AAEKKTSLFKRPG
-1489 SSKSKDRAKGEGI
+1489 KSKDRARGHGI
-1502 ASNGYIHKTPELTA
+1502 TRNGYIHETPELTA
-1516 EDDVRL
+1516 EDHVRL
-1522 SNDHEKHARLVFP
+1522 SNDYEMPARLFFP
-1535 IGTLLK
+1535 IDTLLV
-1541 TRMTPEEHFLL
+1541 TRMTQEEHFLL
-1552 TTLVYLTLYPKSHSE
+1552 IAIGYLTLYPKAHSE
-1567 GTFTFTDQFLMANGK
+1567 GTFTFTDQFLNQLATVITEAGGRA
-1582 TTKAHSLVKKL
+1582 TEPHFLVKKL
-1593 EELHVIRQYPL
+1593 EERHVIRQYPL
-1604 PALSPP
+1604 PVLSPP

-1643 TCSCAV
+1643 TCSSAV
-1649 QHLSEPHPYNTA
+1649 QHLSELHSYHSYHSA
-1661 LKKKVELLNAKS
+1661 LKKKIALLYAES
-1673 GLPSLQQ
+1673 GLPSQQQ

>member
-7 ERNRDIEDVDAKHSA
+7 ERNRDIEDVDAKH

-27 QQSSDSADKSKF
+27 QQSSDSAGKSKF
-39 YIGPPSSSNVDARSQ
+39 FYEDQPSLSNVDARSQ
-54 GVGVPSK
+54 GVGVPSQ

-79 VPRVTATTSLSN
+79 VPRVTATTALSN

-107 DVKSILYH
+107 DPKSILYH

-136 DHLLIDEEMLRAKVF
+136 HHLLIDEEMLRAKVF

-156 FYCQRNFPPALER
+156 FYRQRNFPPALER

-180 HSAEDVSL
+180 HSAGDVSL
-188 SCIYRGEIYMA
+188 SCIYRGEVYMA

-218 ENNVSTYYGIIILSK
+218 MNNVSTYYGIIILSK

-240 AKCQEQLMDYRKAKE
+240 ANCQKQLMDYRKAKE

-262 FAERVRL
+262 FAERVCL
-269 TKEALPLDEPDRK
+269 TKEALPPDEPDRK
-282 NKVEASY
+282 NKVESAY
-289 RDEITARCSLGDL
+289 RDEITARCSLG
-302 FQNMSDCANALE
+302 
-314 QYKVVLHLQGKIEGY
+314 
-329 RVALGWAEGNYATN
+329 
-343 DENNISMYCGIAIPS
+343 
-358 KYGVMVK
+358 
-365 AASCHKQLMDYQK
+365 
-378 AKEVY
+378 
-383 HMAIDFAE
+383 
-391 RVRLTKEALPLD
+391 
-403 EPDRKNKVEASYR
+403 
-416 DEITARYLLGNLFQ
+416 NLYQ

-447 LQGKIK
+447 LQGKIE
-453 GDTTAPGWAEGSNVS
+453 GDRAALGWAEGNYGNALLGLNRLKESIPHLQRAFELARKHERGNQGISRAASNLGNALQAAKQYADAQNS
-468 TYCGIAIPS
+468 
-477 NFEVMM
+477 FE
-483 NFLLMK
+483 
-489 MEAAYR
+489 
-495 NKLTARHSSHKIPQ
+495 
-509 ASDINDTDA
+509 
-518 IKAIALE
+518 IALGHSVFSGDE
-525 VLRYCNEALS
+525 VGHARALGNLGNVKLVKGEPLEALRYYNEALS
-535 RSSDDT
+535 LNSDDT

-550 ASVYIILAATVTEG
+550 ASVYITLAAKVNEG
-564 VGEWDEVPEDR
+564 VGEWDEVPEDIVAEEPR
-575 EVIGMQL
+575 EAISIQL
-582 PVEEQTKEV
+582 PVEEQTKEA
-591 ENFHRQHMVLP
+591 ENFRHQHMVLP

-609 GGLDDSEDY
+609 GGLDDSEEY
-618 FKRKDGSPSQSE
+618 FKGKDSSPSQSE
-630 VLSGPGSSVP
+630 VLSGAGSSVP
-640 SAGDPPLP
+640 STGGPPP
-648 EGSSTR
+648 QQGSSTR
-654 LGTSHTHNLQH
+654 LGTSHTHYLRY
-665 RKFYLQKAEEDL
+665 RKFYLRRAEEDL
-677 RKVANFVED
+677 RKVVNFVED
-686 RFAKVKGE
+686 RFAKVKGKE
-694 EGTNSLALS
+694 DTNSLALS

-711 FYGLQKVLVCL
+711 FYSLQKVLVCL

-740 GEVMLSAKKNSVFS
+740 GVVMLSAKKSIFS
-754 LSNIKVPLDL
+754 LSSVKVPLDL

-782 CDVSCILVHV
+782 CDVSCILVHI
-792 IVPQDEQSSLVPMGE
+792 IVPQDEQSSLVPVG
-807 DRRQQTPASPLM
+807 RYGRLQTPACDLT
-819 RGSEETIPANCYRFF
+819 RGGEEAIPANCYHFF
-834 KIELFTDTFTDEW
+834 KIELFTDTFSDEW
-847 SRNREARPSSDSVTF
+847 SRNREARPTSDNVTF

-899 QFARKFEEV
+899 QFARKFAEV
-908 IETTAPEFHELV
+908 IEATAPEFHELV

-928 LLPWPVLQDKTSTK
+928 LLPWPVLQDKTSRK

-966 APVITLPLEEEER
+966 APVITLPSEER

-993 QKKEVSLGPLPH
+993 QKKEVSLGRLPH

-1057 ASNIPVLSS
+1057 ASNMPVLSS

-1088 IGAALVVLSACHTG
+1088 IGAALVVLSACDSARG
-1102 TGVIDTEGVNSIARA
+1102 EIVNEGVNSVARA

-1126 LVSLVQVSDKSA
+1126 LVSLVRVPDKSA
-1138 SIFMRFF
+1138 SIFMRLF
-1145 YRFLVHDGMTTSKAL
+1145 YRFLAHDGMTTSEAL
-1160 QKSSMGVRCY
+1160 QKSSMGVRCIKSL
-1170 RCFSQ
+1170 SQ
-1175 HRHWGCFQLNG
+1175 HVHWGGFQLIG
-1186 RNIQIIYN
+1186 QNIQMIYN
-1194 TANNSA
+1194 NESNSA
-1200 KVARLVGDPTPFPRL
+1200 KVATLVGDPTPFPRL

-1239 KGMSFY
+1239 KGLSFN

-1301 KVVPDKRKKTLLD
+1301 KAIPDKKKKTLLD

-1321 ENHYRLIVLDHPAS
+1321 DNHYRLIVLDHPAS
-1335 MATCLAKIPEIHSSH
+1335 MATCLAKIPEIHSNH
-1350 SDVIVIHTADMDRDQ
+1350 SDVIVIHTADTDRDQ

-1375 VRDCTS
+1375 VRGCTP
-1381 IVAGPLDKYDS
+1381 IVASHLDKYDS

-1397 YSILRD
+1397 YSILRN

-1415 FDVLQQFCHGSS
+1415 FDILQKFCHGSS
-1427 SLVRLLEGML
+1427 SLVRLMEGML

-1443 MELRQLASDV
+1443 MELRQLASDI
-1453 TDMQDMEPDVFTR
+1453 TRMQDMEPNVITR
-1466 PGHQDLPQTHP
+1466 PGQQDRLV
-1477 AAEEKGSSLFKG
+1477 AEKKTSSLFKR
-1489 SSKSKDRAKGEGI
+1489 SSKSKDRARGDGK
-1502 ASNGYIHKTPELTA
+1502 ARNAYIHETPELTA
-1516 EDDVRL
+1516 EDHVRL
-1522 SNDHEKHARLVFP
+1522 SNDYETPARLFFP
-1535 IGTLLK
+1535 IDTLLV
-1541 TRMTPEEHFLL
+1541 TRMTQEEHFLL
-1552 TTLVYLTLYPKSHSE
+1552 IAIGYLTLYPKAHSE
-1567 GTFTFTDQFLMANGK
+1567 GTFTFTDQFLNQLATVITEACGR
-1582 TTKAHSLVKKL
+1582 TTELHFLVKKL
-1593 EELHVIRQYPL
+1593 EERHVIRQYPL
-1604 PALSPP
+1604 PVLSPP

-1643 TCSCAV
+1643 TCSSAV
-1649 QHLSEPHPYNTA
+1649 QHLSELNSYHSYHSA
-1661 LKKKVELLNAKS
+1661 LKKKVAVLYAES
-1673 GLPSLQQ
+1673 GLPSQQQ

>member
-7 ERNRDIEDVDAKHSA
+7 ERNRDIEDIDAKHSI
-22 RTSAD
+22 RSSAD

-39 YIGPPSSSNVDARSQ
+39 YVGPPSSSNVDARSQ
-54 GVGVPSK
+54 GVGVPSQ
-61 SGSAA
+61 SGSVA
-66 RRQPSQAPHTNQP
+66 RQQPSQAPHTNQP
-79 VPRVTATTSLSN
+79 VPRITATTSLSS
-91 REKEE
+91 REKEK
-96 EHYLSLPLDPS
+96 EHYLSLLLDPS
-107 DVKSILYH
+107 NVKSILYH
-115 AKAVYLTLDYNNTRR
+115 GKAVYLTLDYNNTWR

-136 DHLLIDEEMLRAKVF
+136 HHLLIDEEMLRAKVF

-156 FYCQRNFPPALER
+156 YYRQGNFPPALER

-180 HSAEDVSL
+180 QSAGDVSL

-204 QAFRMFDHARATYD
+204 QAFCMFDHAWATYD
-218 ENNVSTYYGIIILSK
+218 ENNVSMYYGIIILSK

-240 AKCQEQLMDYRKAKE
+240 ANCQKQLMDYRKAKE

-262 FAERVRL
+262 YAERVRL
-269 TKEALPLDEPDRK
+269 TKEALPPDEPDRK
-282 NKVEASY
+282 NKVEAAY
-289 RDEITARCSLGDL
+289 RDEITARCS
-302 FQNMSDCANALE
+302 
-314 QYKVVLHLQGKIEGY
+314 
-329 RVALGWAEGNYATN
+329 
-343 DENNISMYCGIAIPS
+343 
-358 KYGVMVK
+358 
-365 AASCHKQLMDYQK
+365 
-378 AKEVY
+378 
-383 HMAIDFAE
+383 
-391 RVRLTKEALPLD
+391 
-403 EPDRKNKVEASYR
+403 
-416 DEITARYLLGNLFQ
+416 LGNLFQ

-447 LQGKIK
+447 LQGKIEDD
-453 GDTTAPGWAEGSNVS
+453 GAAMGWAEGNYGNALLGLNRLKESIPHLQRAFELARKHERGNQ
-468 TYCGIAIPS
+468 GISRA
-477 NFEVMM
+477 
-483 NFLLMK
+483 
-489 MEAAYR
+489 
-495 NKLTARHSSHKIPQ
+495 
-509 ASDINDTDA
+509 ASDLGKAFQAAKQYADA
-518 IKAIALE
+518 QNSFEIALE
-525 VLRYCNEALS
+525 HSVFSGDEVGHAHALGNLGNVKLVKGEPLEALRYYNEALS
-535 RSSDDT
+535 LNSDDT

-550 ASVYIILAATVTEG
+550 ASVYITLAAKVNEG
-564 VGEWDEVPEDR
+564 VGEWDEVPEDIVAEEPR
-575 EVIGMQL
+575 EAISIQL

-591 ENFHRQHMVLP
+591 ENFRCQHMVLP
-602 SGRTLPR
+602 SGRTLLR
-609 GGLDDSEDY
+609 GGLDDSEEY
-618 FKRKDGSPSQSE
+618 FKGKDGSPSQSE
-630 VLSGPGSSVP
+630 VLSGAGSSVP
-640 SAGDPPLP
+640 FAGGSPPQQ
-648 EGSSTR
+648 GSSTR
-654 LGTSHTHNLQH
+654 LGTSHTHYLRY
-665 RKFYLQKAEEDL
+665 RKFYLRRAEEDL
-677 RKVANFVED
+677 LKVVKFVED
-686 RFAKVKGE
+686 RFVKVKGKE
-694 EGTNSLALS
+694 DTNSLALS
-703 IFEANSKA
+703 IFEANSKV
-711 FYGLQKVLVCL
+711 FYNLQKVLVCL

-740 GEVMLSAKKNSVFS
+740 GEVMLSAKKDSVFS
-754 LSNIKVPLDL
+754 LSDVKVPLDL

-782 CDVSCILVHV
+782 CDVSCILVHI
-792 IVPQDEQSSLVPMGE
+792 IVPQDEQCSLVPVG
-807 DRRQQTPASPLM
+807 RYKRQQTPASALM
-819 RGSEETIPANCYRFF
+819 KGSEEAIPANCYHFF

-847 SRNREARPSSDSVTF
+847 SRNREARPSSDNVTF

-908 IETTAPEFHELV
+908 IEATAPEFHELV

-942 FLGDRYRIRTYPSI
+942 FLGDCYRIRTYPSI

-966 APVITLPLEEEER
+966 APVITLPSEEC

-993 QKKEVSLGPLPH
+993 QKKEVSLGRLPH

-1057 ASNIPVLSS
+1057 ASNMPVLSN
-1066 TNAVAVDAK
+1066 TNAVDAK

-1088 IGAALVVLSACHTG
+1088 ISASLVVLSAFDSARG
-1102 TGVIDTEGVNSIARA
+1102 EIVNEGVNSVARA

-1126 LVSLVQVSDKSA
+1126 LVSLVRVPDKSA
-1138 SIFMRFF
+1138 SIFMRLF
-1145 YRFLVHDGMTTSKAL
+1145 YRFLAHDGMTTSEAL
-1160 QKSSMGVRCY
+1160 QKSSMGVRCIKSL
-1170 RCFSQ
+1170 SQ
-1175 HRHWGCFQLNG
+1175 HVHWGGFQLIG
-1186 RNIQIIYN
+1186 RNIQIKYN
-1194 TANNSA
+1194 NASNSA
-1200 KVARLVGDPTPFPRL
+1200 KVATLVGDPTPFPRL

-1226 RNDRTPP
+1226 RNDHTPP

-1239 KGMSFY
+1239 KGLSFN

-1265 VFWYNAASE
+1265 VFWYNTASE

-1301 KVVPDKRKKTLLD
+1301 KVVPDKKKKTLLD

-1321 ENHYRLIVLDHPAS
+1321 DNHYRLIVLDHPAS
-1335 MATCLAKIPEIHSSH
+1335 MASCLAKIPEIHSSH
-1350 SDVIVIHTADMDRDQ
+1350 SDVIVIHTADTDRDQ

-1375 VRDCTS
+1375 VRGCTP

-1403 SHITP
+1403 SHMTP

-1415 FDVLQQFCHGSS
+1415 FDVLQKCCHGSS

-1443 MELRQLASDV
+1443 MELRQLASDI
-1453 TDMQDMEPDVFTR
+1453 TRMQDMEPNVITR
-1466 PGHQDLPQTHP
+1466 PGQQDRP
-1477 AAEEKGSSLFKG
+1477 AAEKETSSLFKRP
-1489 SSKSKDRAKGEGI
+1489 SKSKDKARGDGKARN
-1502 ASNGYIHKTPELTA
+1502 AYIRETPELTA
-1516 EDDVRL
+1516 EDHVRL
-1522 SNDHEKHARLVFP
+1522 SNDYEKLARLFFP
-1535 IGTLLK
+1535 IGTLLE
-1541 TRMTPEEHFLL
+1541 TRMTHEEHFLVTAL
-1552 TTLVYLTLYPKSHSE
+1552 GYLTLYPKSHSE
-1567 GTFTFTDQFLMANGK
+1567 GTFTFTDQFLNQLATVITDASGRR
-1582 TTKAHSLVKKL
+1582 TEPHFLVNNLAKR
-1593 EELHVIRQYPL
+1593 HIIRQYPL
-1604 PALSPP
+1604 PVLSPP

-1622 DSIVRAVTFD
+1622 DSIVRTVTFD

-1643 TCSCAV
+1643 ASSSAV
-1649 QHLSEPHPYNTA
+1649 QHLSELHSYHSA
-1661 LKKKVELLNAKS
+1661 LKKKVALLYVES
-1673 GLPSLQQ
+1673 GLPSL

>member
-1 MLASAN
+1 MVASAN
-7 ERNRDIEDVDAKHSA
+7 ERNKDIEDVDGKHSA
-22 RTSAD
+22 RSSAD

-39 YIGPPSSSNVDARSQ
+39 YVGPSSSSNVDARSQ
-54 GVGVPSK
+54 GVGVPSQN
-61 SGSAA
+61 GSAA
-66 RRQPSQAPHTNQP
+66 RRPPSQAPRTNQP
-79 VPRVTATTSLSN
+79 IPRITAATTLSN
-91 REKEE
+91 REEE
-96 EHYLSLPLDPS
+96 EERYLSLPLDPG

-136 DHLLIDEEMLRAKVF
+136 HHLLIDEELLRAKVF

-156 FYCQRNFPPALER
+156 FYRQRNFPPALER

-180 HSAEDVSL
+180 HSAGDVSL

-240 AKCQEQLMDYRKAKE
+240 ANCQKQLMDYRKAKE

-282 NKVEASY
+282 NKVEAAY
-289 RDEITARCSLGDL
+289 RDEITARCS
-302 FQNMSDCANALE
+302 
-314 QYKVVLHLQGKIEGY
+314 
-329 RVALGWAEGNYATN
+329 
-343 DENNISMYCGIAIPS
+343 
-358 KYGVMVK
+358 
-365 AASCHKQLMDYQK
+365 
-378 AKEVY
+378 
-383 HMAIDFAE
+383 
-391 RVRLTKEALPLD
+391 
-403 EPDRKNKVEASYR
+403 
-416 DEITARYLLGNLFQ
+416 LGNLFQ

-447 LQGKIK
+447 LQGKID
-453 GDTTAPGWAEGSNVS
+453 GDRAALGWAEGNYGNALLGLNRLKESIPHLQRAFELARKHERGNQGISRAASNLGNALQAAKQYADAQNS
-468 TYCGIAIPS
+468 
-477 NFEVMM
+477 FE
-483 NFLLMK
+483 
-489 MEAAYR
+489 
-495 NKLTARHSSHKIPQ
+495 
-509 ASDINDTDA
+509 
-518 IKAIALE
+518 IALGHSVFSGDE
-525 VLRYCNEALS
+525 VGHARALGNLGNVKLVKGEPLEALRYYNEALS
-535 RSSDDT
+535 LNSDDT

-550 ASVYIILAATVTEG
+550 ASVYITLAAKVNEG
-564 VGEWDEVPEDR
+564 VGEWDEVPEDIVAEKPR
-575 EVIGMQL
+575 EAISIQL

-609 GGLDDSEDY
+609 GGLDDSEEY
-618 FKRKDGSPSQSE
+618 FKGKDGSPSQSE
-630 VLSGPGSSVP
+630 VLSGAGGSVP
-640 SAGDPPLP
+640 SAGGPPP
-648 EGSSTR
+648 QQGSSTR
-654 LGTSHTHNLQH
+654 LGTSHTHYLRY
-665 RKFYLQKAEEDL
+665 RKFYLRKAEEDL
-677 RKVANFVED
+677 LKVVEFVED
-686 RFAKVKGE
+686 RFTKVKGKE
-694 EGTNSLALS
+694 DTNSLALS

-722 GRSQEALKIA
+722 GRSQEALKYA

-740 GEVMLSAKKNSVFS
+740 GEVMLSAKKNTVFS

-782 CDVSCILVHV
+782 CDVSCILVHI
-792 IVPQDEQSSLVPMGE
+792 IVPRDEQSSLVPVMGYG
-807 DRRQQTPASPLM
+807 RQQTFPSSLM
-819 RGSEETIPANCYRFF
+819 RGGEEAIPANCYHFF

-847 SRNREARPSSDSVTF
+847 SRNREARPSSDNVTF

-899 QFARKFEEV
+899 QFARKFAEV
-908 IETTAPEFHELV
+908 IEATAPEFHELV

-928 LLPWPVLQDKTSTK
+928 LLPWPVLQDKTSRK

-966 APVITLPLEEEER
+966 DPVITLPSEER

-993 QKKEVSLGPLPH
+993 QKKEVSLGRLPH

-1057 ASNIPVLSS
+1057 ASNMPVLSS
-1066 TNAVAVDAK
+1066 NNAAAVDAK

-1088 IGAALVVLSACHTG
+1088 IGAALVVLSACDSARG
-1102 TGVIDTEGVNSIARA
+1102 EIVNEGVNSVARA

-1126 LVSLVQVSDKSA
+1126 LVSLVRVPDKSA
-1138 SIFMRFF
+1138 SIFMRLF
-1145 YRFLVHDGMTTSKAL
+1145 YRFLAHDGMTTSEAL
-1160 QKSSMGVRCY
+1160 QKSSMGVRCIKSL
-1170 RCFSQ
+1170 SQ
-1175 HRHWGCFQLNG
+1175 HVHWGGFQLIG
-1186 RNIQIIYN
+1186 RNIKIKYN
-1194 TANNSA
+1194 NESNSA
-1200 KVARLVGDPTPFPRL
+1200 KVATLVGDPTPFPRL

-1226 RNDRTPP
+1226 RKDRTPP

-1239 KGMSFY
+1239 KGLSFN

-1301 KVVPDKRKKTLLD
+1301 KAILDKKKKTFLD

-1321 ENHYRLIVLDHPAS
+1321 DNHYRLIVLDHPAS
-1335 MATCLAKIPEIHSSH
+1335 MAACLAKIPEIHSSH
-1350 SDVIVIHTADMDRDQ
+1350 SDVIVIHTADTDRDQ

-1375 VRDCTS
+1375 VRGCTP
-1381 IVAGPLDKYDS
+1381 IVAGHLDKYDS

-1427 SLVRLLEGML
+1427 SLVRMLEGML

-1443 MELRQLASDV
+1443 MELRQLASDL
-1453 TDMQDMEPDVFTR
+1453 TLMQDMEPDVFTG
-1466 PGHQDLPQTHP
+1466 PGQQNHPQTHP
-1477 AAEEKGSSLFKG
+1477 AAEKKTSFFKRSG
-1489 SSKSKDRAKGEGI
+1489 KSKDRARGCGTTR
-1502 ASNGYIHKTPELTA
+1502 NGCIHETPELSA
-1516 EDDVRL
+1516 DDLVHL
-1522 SNDHEKHARLVFP
+1522 SNGHEKPARLFFP
-1535 IGTLLK
+1535 IGTLLE
-1541 TRMTPEEHFLL
+1541 TRMTQEEHFLVIAL
-1552 TTLVYLTLYPKSHSE
+1552 GYLTLYPKAHSE
-1567 GTFTFTDQFLMANGK
+1567 GTLTFTDQFLTQLATVITEGNGR
-1582 TTKAHSLVKKL
+1582 TTEPHFLVNNLAKR
-1593 EELHVIRQYPL
+1593 HVIRQYPL
-1604 PALSPP
+1604 PVLSPP
-1610 DYESTFK
+1610 DYENTFK
-1617 LFYVP
+1617 LFYIP

-1632 LDQADEAFILT
+1632 LDKGDEAFILT
-1643 TCSCAV
+1643 ACSSAV
-1649 QHLSEPHPYNTA
+1649 QHLSELHSYHSA
-1661 LKKKVELLNAKS
+1661 LKKKVKLLFAES
-1673 GLPSLQQ
+1673 GLPSLQQWI